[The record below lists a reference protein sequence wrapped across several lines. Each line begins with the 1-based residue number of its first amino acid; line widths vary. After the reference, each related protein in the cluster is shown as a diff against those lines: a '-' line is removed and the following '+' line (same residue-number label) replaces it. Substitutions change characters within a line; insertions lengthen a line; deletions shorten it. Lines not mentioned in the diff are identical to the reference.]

1 MVTVTPHTAEL
12 YNCSVLRTAI
22 AVLLLVGVAFSQT
35 QPSPAPTNPAQTNS
49 VQTPPQ
55 TNTQP
60 KNAETPQVKI
70 NYLNVCTPSADEQHV
85 LDNALSMLPSKPP
98 FGTEFEVARGRS
110 TMPEEG
116 PGAVQASANSGP
128 PPVSTWVRI
137 RREFASGP
145 LMNVQYTFSH
155 DEKTMT
161 ETLVF
166 RIKSPKRDQP
176 MQVSIQDALTAPNAT
191 QAIAA
196 NTSPDRVRVER
207 FGGSSVVLARCPQA
221 DQTKYE
227 RYFARAKDVMTAY
240 RHLLGV
246 KETVPGDLARVK

>member
-1 MVTVTPHTAEL
+1 MVTMTPHAAEL
-12 YNCSVLRTAI
+12 YNCNVLKTVI
-22 AVLLLVGVAFSQT
+22 AVLLLCGVAFSQT
-35 QPSPAPTNPAQTNS
+35 PSPAQSAKDKQE
-49 VQTPPQ
+49 
-55 TNTQP
+55 

-70 NYLNVCTPSADEQHV
+70 NYLNVCTPSNDEQHV
-85 LDNALSMLPSKPP
+85 LDNALSMLPSKPA

-116 PGAVQASANSGP
+116 PGAVQASAPTGP

-137 RREFASGP
+137 RREFASGL

-155 DEKTMT
+155 DDKTMT

-166 RIKSPKRDQP
+166 RVKSPKRDQP

-196 NTSPDRVRVER
+196 NTPPDRVRVER

-221 DQTKYE
+221 DQKKYE
-227 RYFARAKDVMTAY
+227 PYFTRAKEVMTSY
-240 RHLLGV
+240 RRLLGV
-246 KETVPGDLARVK
+246 KETVPTDLARVK